1 MSVYQS
7 DTPLK
12 KSCFQCD
19 EDQHALNG
27 LDRKTA
33 PPNLPD
39 MHRPRRFLFPFA
51 LTLGLSLLFASG
63 CKKQNSADADEIV
76 IGEFASLT
84 GATASFGQS
93 AHKGVRMAVDETN
106 AVGGVLGKK
115 VRLVTED
122 DQSKPGE
129 AATVVRRMI
138 SRDKPVAI
146 IGEVASSRSL
156 EAAPI
161 AQQNQIPMVS
171 PASTNPKV
179 TESGDYI
186 FRVCFIDPFQGAV
199 LSKFM
204 LQKGWTKAAILM
216 DVKQDYAVGLTEF
229 FKEHFLKNGGTIV
242 SEQSYSSGDK
252 DFKAQLT
259 SIRAAEPAAIL
270 VAGYYNEAGLIAGQA
285 LELDMKVPLLGGDG
299 WDSPSLIEVAGDAM
313 NGHYFSN
320 HFSSEDKSSAVQN
333 FLTRFREKYKEV
345 PDAMAALGFDAT
357 MLVFDAIRRAGTT
370 DGPALRDALAASRDF
385 PGVTGTI
392 TLDALRNA
400 TKPAVMLQIQDG
412 KFRYVETV
420 VP

>member
-1 MSVYQS
+1 MTVGI
-7 DTPLK
+7 
-12 KSCFQCD
+12 
-19 EDQHALNG
+19 G
-27 LDRKTA
+27 LLLA
-33 PPNLPD
+33 P
-39 MHRPRRFLFPFA
+39 
-51 LTLGLSLLFASG
+51 G
-63 CKKQNSADADEIV
+63 CKKNDSTASDEIV

-106 AVGGVLGKK
+106 AAGGVLGKK

-161 AQQNQIPMVS
+161 AQENKIPMVS

-179 TESGDYI
+179 TETGNYI

-259 SIRAAEPAAIL
+259 SIRGEKPDAVL

-285 LELDMKVPLLGGDG
+285 RELDMNVPLLGGDG
-299 WDSPSLIEVAGDAM
+299 WDSPSLVEVAGDAM

-320 HFSSEDKSSAVQN
+320 HFSSEDKSPAVQN
-333 FLTRFREKYKEV
+333 FLARFRDKYKEV

-392 TLDALRNA
+392 TLDENRNA
-400 TKPAVMLQIQDG
+400 TKPAVMLQVQDG